1 LPTRNAN
8 AKKNKRAV
16 FSPTLEYDN
25 PNKFCKFDQLCQDE
39 FKKDKMEQIGIIIR
53 AEREKRNLL
62 LREAS
67 ALLEID
73 QAILSK
79 IERNERKATKEQ
91 ILKFSENYNLDEEK
105 LLINWLSDKI
115 YKNLENEEHA
125 LKALKVAEQKIKYG
139 NK

>member
-1 LPTRNAN
+1 
-8 AKKNKRAV
+8 
-16 FSPTLEYDN
+16 
-25 PNKFCKFDQLCQDE
+25 
-39 FKKDKMEQIGIIIR
+39 MEQIGIIIR

-91 ILKFSENYNLDEEK
+91 ILKFSETYNLNEEK
-105 LLINWLSDKI
+105 LLVNWLSDKI
-115 YKNLENEEHA
+115 YKNLENEKHA

>member
-1 LPTRNAN
+1 M
-8 AKKNKRAV
+8 
-16 FSPTLEYDN
+16 D
-25 PNKFCKFDQLCQDE
+25 
-39 FKKDKMEQIGIIIR
+39 QIGIIIR
-53 AEREKRNLL
+53 REREKRNLL

-79 IERNERKATKEQ
+79 IERNERNATKEQ
-91 ILKFSENYNLDEEK
+91 ILKFSETYNLEEEN
-105 LLINWLSDKI
+105 LLVNWLSDKI

>member
-1 LPTRNAN
+1 
-8 AKKNKRAV
+8 
-16 FSPTLEYDN
+16 
-25 PNKFCKFDQLCQDE
+25 
-39 FKKDKMEQIGIIIR
+39 MEQIGIIIR

-91 ILKFSENYNLDEEK
+91 ILKFSETYNLDEEK
-105 LLINWLSDKI
+105 LLVNWLSEKI
-115 YKNLENEEHA
+115 YKNLEKEQYA

>member
-1 LPTRNAN
+1 
-8 AKKNKRAV
+8 
-16 FSPTLEYDN
+16 
-25 PNKFCKFDQLCQDE
+25 
-39 FKKDKMEQIGIIIR
+39 MEQIGIIIR

-91 ILKFSENYNLDEEK
+91 ILKFSETYNLNEEK
-105 LLINWLSDKI
+105 LLVNWLSDKI

>member
-1 LPTRNAN
+1 M
-8 AKKNKRAV
+8 K
-16 FSPTLEYDN
+16 
-25 PNKFCKFDQLCQDE
+25 
-39 FKKDKMEQIGIIIR
+39 QIGIIIR

-91 ILKFSENYNLDEEK
+91 ILKFSETYNLDEEK
-105 LLINWLSDKI
+105 LLVNWLSDKI
-115 YKNLENEEHA
+115 YKNLENEQYA

>member
-1 LPTRNAN
+1 
-8 AKKNKRAV
+8 
-16 FSPTLEYDN
+16 
-25 PNKFCKFDQLCQDE
+25 
-39 FKKDKMEQIGIIIR
+39 MEQIGIIIR

-91 ILKFSENYNLDEEK
+91 ILKFSQTYNLDEEN
-105 LLINWLSDKI
+105 LLVNWLSDKI
-115 YKNLENEEHA
+115 YKNLENEEYA